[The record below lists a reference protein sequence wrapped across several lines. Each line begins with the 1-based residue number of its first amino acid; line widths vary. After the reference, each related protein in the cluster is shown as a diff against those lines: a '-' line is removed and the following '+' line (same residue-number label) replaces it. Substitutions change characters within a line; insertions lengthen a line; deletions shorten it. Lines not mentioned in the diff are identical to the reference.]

1 VKSLKFG
8 LVGLILLALAI
19 VSHAAE
25 GPAVSSGAA
34 EVHLFAS
41 PKEIKWGPAP
51 PVVPKG
57 AEAAVLDG
65 DPFKDGSFYTLRLKM
80 PDGYKIPPHWHPTDE
95 NVTVLSGTL
104 GAGMGDKFD
113 PDKGQLMKP
122 GGFVSMPHVMHHF
135 AWAKG
140 PTVVQVHGV
149 GPFAFTY
156 VNPTDD
162 PRNQH

>member
-1 VKSLKFG
+1 MKSLKFV
-8 LVGLILLALAI
+8 LVGLILLALVV

-25 GPAVSSGAA
+25 GPAASSGAA
-34 EVHLFAS
+34 EVYLFAS

-95 NVTVLSGTL
+95 NVTVLTALSAQAWGTNL
-104 GAGMGDKFD
+104 IR
-113 PDKGQLMKP
+113 PR
-122 GGFVSMPHVMHHF
+122 
-135 AWAKG
+135 
-140 PTVVQVHGV
+140 
-149 GPFAFTY
+149 
-156 VNPTDD
+156 VN
-162 PRNQH
+162 

>member
-1 VKSLKFG
+1 VKSLKFV
-8 LVGLILLALAI
+8 LVGLILLALAV

-25 GPAVSSGAA
+25 GPAASSGAA

-57 AEAAVLDG
+57 AEAAALDG

-113 PDKGQLMKP
+113 PAKGQLMKP
-122 GGFVSMPHVMHHF
+122 GGFVSMPHGMHHF

>member
-1 VKSLKFG
+1 MKSLKFV
-8 LVGLILLALAI
+8 LVGLILLALAV

-25 GPAVSSGAA
+25 GPAASSGAA

-113 PDKGQLMKP
+113 PAKGQLMKP
-122 GGFVSMPHVMHHF
+122 EGSYRCRMACTTSH
-135 AWAKG
+135 G
-140 PTVVQVHGV
+140 PRGLRSVQVTGSGLSLSH
-149 GPFAFTY
+149 T
-156 VNPTDD
+156 
-162 PRNQH
+162 